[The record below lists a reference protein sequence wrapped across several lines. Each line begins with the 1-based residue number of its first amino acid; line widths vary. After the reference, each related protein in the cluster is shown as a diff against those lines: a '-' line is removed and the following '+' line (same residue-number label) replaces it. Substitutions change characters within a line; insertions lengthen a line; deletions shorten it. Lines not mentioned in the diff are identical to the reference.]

1 MAAQVI
7 IDSGHFWKKPA
18 LTSQASCVCVRGAH
32 AGRRLWEDAEGRPG
46 VPTGPASVG
55 EGLNQGVPRLTLLAP
70 VPTGHFAMCAFQCG
84 QKHEVFVPGP
94 HVQRDTSDQTALQKA
109 AAHQVRR
116 WLAQSKTN
124 PRGPRGNGRRMAP
137 LPPVPGL
144 APRTV
149 LANLAVSSV
158 LA

>member
-1 MAAQVI
+1 
-7 IDSGHFWKKPA
+7 
-18 LTSQASCVCVRGAH
+18 
-32 AGRRLWEDAEGRPG
+32 
-46 VPTGPASVG
+46 
-55 EGLNQGVPRLTLLAP
+55 
-70 VPTGHFAMCAFQCG
+70 MCAFQCG

-144 APRTV
+144 ALRTV
-149 LANLAVSSV
+149 LAILAISSV
-158 LA
+158 LAQMQPQFSFGEGLLVRASRVSPRETLRPVPGVGWGWGLARACHVALAC